1 MAIYDNFPY
10 TNIHEMNLR
19 WVIEQVKQG
28 NLTIEDF
35 AEQLQQFRD
44 DYDTLLALAAAFTI
58 VGSNISTTKNFSAA
72 SLSGPL
78 TGNVTG
84 NLTGNVTGNVTGD
97 LTGDVNGGSFQG
109 SYVEATNGQ
118 ITHNL
123 TVGNDA
129 EIFNNLTVDGIIF
142 GSLTGNASTATSA
155 SSATNATNAV
165 NATNASHATTADS
178 ATTAGSADSTDT
190 MDIITTLTSTDLNDY
205 VPDSSNHFCIYNTPT
220 IATNYPGLLASN
232 KFTVLAIRS
241 GRGVLQLVFSP
252 PTETDLWFRIRG
264 GSTWSVWKQI
274 STV

>member
-44 DYDTLLALAAAFTI
+44 DYDTLLALSAAFTI
-58 VGSNISTTKNFSAA
+58 AGSNITTTKNFSAA

-142 GSLTGNASTATSA
+142 GSLTGNASTAT
-155 SSATNATNAV
+155 
-165 NATNASHATTADS
+165 HATTADS
-178 ATTAGSADSTDT
+178 ATTATTATSAGSATT
-190 MDIITTLTSTDLNDY
+190 LPIITSVTSNDMNDYVNDDPISMFTTTTVTQNCPSNPDMSGENAMVLNISPGAAYKLQFAWYWPVSDAIFVREKFGGYWQGWRKFTLTS
-205 VPDSSNHFCIYNTPT
+205 
-220 IATNYPGLLASN
+220 A
-232 KFTVLAIRS
+232 
-241 GRGVLQLVFSP
+241 
-252 PTETDLWFRIRG
+252 
-264 GSTWSVWKQI
+264 
-274 STV
+274 

>member
-44 DYDTLLALAAAFTI
+44 DYDTLLALSAAFTI
-58 VGSNISTTKNFSAA
+58 AGSNITTTKNFSAA

-142 GSLTGNASTATSA
+142 GSLTGNASTAT
-155 SSATNATNAV
+155 
-165 NATNASHATTADS
+165 HATTADS
-178 ATTAGSADSTDT
+178 ATTAGSVDSTDT

-205 VPDSSNHFCIYNTPT
+205 VPDESNHFCIYNTPT

-232 KFTVLAIRS
+232 KFTVLAVRS

-252 PTETDLWFRIRG
+252 PTDTDLWFRIRG
-264 GSTWSVWKQI
+264 GSIWSVWKQI